1 MKNGFKYY
9 PLMGGGLGGAH
20 KRPIDHAYDSKENAF
35 KISTFCLENYV
46 PGMFR
51 LLAKYPTTLNT
62 YHYFDIRCPH
72 CQCKLEPITP
82 AKDEYVLPMYA
93 CTVCNK

>member
-35 KISTFCLENYV
+35 KISTFCLEN
-46 PGMFR
+46 
-51 LLAKYPTTLNT
+51 
-62 YHYFDIRCPH
+62 
-72 CQCKLEPITP
+72 
-82 AKDEYVLPMYA
+82 
-93 CTVCNK
+93 